1 MYKNTNIR
9 DYFKPFTQPSR
20 LNKRLLSEDRLEG
33 PPAFRRSHSTTP
45 KRSHSAE
52 RHGREA
58 EYLEGGLHR
67 TSSQGTLR
75 SSSRESPGPWDQGP
89 MESAEP
95 AQVFGDDTS
104 HIPLAAI
111 PNGPVSRN
119 LDILGLQPT
128 SFMNSQRVVKNGEV
142 VIRNSE
148 DESESDSSLEDL
160 NDLLLLK
167 GRRAPGEPPCPE
179 PQVRSSPLNRKAE
192 DGRRMSRRRRTKTET
207 VTAPLD
213 SARPEQAKRYKF
225 DLESL
230 ARHRKQE
237 EASTENLTRA
247 SAMLRSLEQQ
257 KVPVVGTAKAATATG
272 PFDATFID
280 VVLKE
285 HRDDDEISR
294 LKAAIQRT
302 EALSHGVL
310 WSFFDEQAREP
321 LFEQPKFPINE
332 DNRLERVLGKTSA
345 RHEAF
350 LSGYVS
356 ELAMKELLPKE
367 ILLWIMDAVCLE
379 SRDDLRYS
387 YTATLTDASKGLASI
402 LSPERIDMLFR
413 KIGATAGALD
423 IEGPVD
429 PHPALSPSME
439 AVSRPNLLSILDLL
453 RSLASNLSAKTTVH
467 VICTLC
473 RLVLDHSVANSCHV
487 MSAIEDALA
496 SLIGSISPQD
506 LEQAVSGQD
515 G

>member
-1 MYKNTNIR
+1 
-9 DYFKPFTQPSR
+9 
-20 LNKRLLSEDRLEG
+20 
-33 PPAFRRSHSTTP
+33 
-45 KRSHSAE
+45 
-52 RHGREA
+52 
-58 EYLEGGLHR
+58 
-67 TSSQGTLR
+67 
-75 SSSRESPGPWDQGP
+75 

-95 AQVFGDDTS
+95 AQVFGNDTS
-104 HIPLAAI
+104 HIPLAPI

-119 LDILGLQPT
+119 PDVLGLQSR

-160 NDLLLLK
+160 NGLLLLE
-167 GRRAPGEPPCPE
+167 GRRAPREPSCPE
-179 PQVRSSPLNRKAE
+179 PQSRSSPLNRKAE
-192 DGRRMSRRRRTKTET
+192 DGRRMSRRRRTKIDT

-213 SARPEQAKRYKF
+213 SARPVQAKRYKF

-237 EASTENLTRA
+237 EASMEDLTRA

-272 PFDATFID
+272 PVEATFID
-280 VVLKE
+280 VVMKE

-302 EALSHGVL
+302 EALSHGML

-321 LFEQPKFPINE
+321 LFEQSRFPISE
-332 DNRLERVLGKTSA
+332 DERLERVLGKTSA
-345 RHEAF
+345 RHQAF

-387 YTATLTDASKGLASI
+387 YTATLTDASKGLASV

-429 PHPALSPSME
+429 PHPALSTLSPSME

-506 LEQAVSGQD
+506 LEHAVSGQD